1 VLGVHLGSP
10 PVLALWV
17 ERSDT
22 RRNPFHPSAQI
33 ENGVSIDPGAGRSR
47 YAAMSVLAVT
57 KMLLRLDLNR
67 RKTGKVLSGNEEH
80 GMPLIPDSAV
90 FLKRIGAL
98 PLVTYQAG
106 ENVLT
111 AGSRTG
117 RLLILKKGAVVVV
130 KETIEI
136 AKVAEPGAVFGEL
149 STLLDQPHSAD
160 VRALET
166 SQFHVADADALLVQD
181 PLVLLYVAAVLA
193 RRLDA
198 ATQALIEL
206 KSQVQAGQP
215 RSEIGETI
223 DKMEGVL
230 YRYFRLFE

>member
-1 VLGVHLGSP
+1 
-10 PVLALWV
+10 
-17 ERSDT
+17 
-22 RRNPFHPSAQI
+22 
-33 ENGVSIDPGAGRSR
+33 
-47 YAAMSVLAVT
+47 
-57 KMLLRLDLNR
+57 
-67 RKTGKVLSGNEEH
+67 
-80 GMPLIPDSAV
+80 MPLIPDSAS

-98 PLVTYQAG
+98 PLVTYQTG
-106 ENVLT
+106 EDVLT

-149 STLLDQPHSAD
+149 SALLDQPHSAD

-181 PLVLLYVAAVLA
+181 PLVLLYVATVLA

-198 ATQALIEL
+198 ATHVLIEL
-206 KSQVQAGQP
+206 KSQVRASQP
-215 RSEIGETI
+215 GSEIGETI
-223 DKMEGVL
+223 EKMEGLL
-230 YRYFRLFE
+230 YRYFRLFQNRRD

>member
-1 VLGVHLGSP
+1 
-10 PVLALWV
+10 
-17 ERSDT
+17 
-22 RRNPFHPSAQI
+22 
-33 ENGVSIDPGAGRSR
+33 
-47 YAAMSVLAVT
+47 
-57 KMLLRLDLNR
+57 
-67 RKTGKVLSGNEEH
+67 
-80 GMPLIPDSAV
+80 MPLIPDSAS

-130 KETIEI
+130 KDTIEI

-149 STLLDQPHSAD
+149 SALLDQPHSAD

-181 PLVLLYVAAVLA
+181 PLVLLYVATVLA

-198 ATQALIEL
+198 ATHVLIEL
-206 KSQVQAGQP
+206 KSQVRASQP
-215 RSEIGETI
+215 GSEIGETI
-223 DKMEGVL
+223 EKMEGLL

>member
-1 VLGVHLGSP
+1 
-10 PVLALWV
+10 
-17 ERSDT
+17 
-22 RRNPFHPSAQI
+22 
-33 ENGVSIDPGAGRSR
+33 
-47 YAAMSVLAVT
+47 
-57 KMLLRLDLNR
+57 
-67 RKTGKVLSGNEEH
+67 
-80 GMPLIPDSAV
+80 MPLIPDSAS

-130 KETIEI
+130 KDTIEI

-149 STLLDQPHSAD
+149 SALLDQPHSAD

-166 SQFHVADADALLVQD
+166 SQFHIADADALLVQD
-181 PLVLLYVAAVLA
+181 PLVLLYVATVLA

-198 ATQALIEL
+198 ATHVLIEL
-206 KSQVQAGQP
+206 KSQVRASQP
-215 RSEIGETI
+215 GSEIGETI
-223 DKMEGVL
+223 EKMEGLL

>member
-1 VLGVHLGSP
+1 MTSRVNTAMSL
-10 PVLALWV
+10 
-17 ERSDT
+17 
-22 RRNPFHPSAQI
+22 
-33 ENGVSIDPGAGRSR
+33 PGTR
-47 YAAMSVLAVT
+47 YAAKSLLAAT

-67 RKTGKVLSGNEEH
+67 RKTGKVLSGKEEH

-136 AKVAEPGAVFGEL
+136 AKVVEPGAVFGEL

-206 KSQVQAGQP
+206 KSQVQASQP
-215 RSEIGETI
+215 GSEIGETI
-223 DKMEGVL
+223 EKMEGLL

>member
-1 VLGVHLGSP
+1 
-10 PVLALWV
+10 
-17 ERSDT
+17 
-22 RRNPFHPSAQI
+22 
-33 ENGVSIDPGAGRSR
+33 
-47 YAAMSVLAVT
+47 
-57 KMLLRLDLNR
+57 
-67 RKTGKVLSGNEEH
+67 
-80 GMPLIPDSAV
+80 MPLIPDGAV
-90 FLKRIGAL
+90 VRERLGAL
-98 PLVTYQAG
+98 PIVTYQAG

-117 RLLILKKGAVVVV
+117 RLLLLKQGAVVVV
-130 KETIEI
+130 KESVEI
-136 AKVAEPGAVFGEL
+136 AKVSEPGAVFGEL
-149 STLLDQPHSAD
+149 SVLLDRPHSAD

-166 SQFHVADADALLVQD
+166 SQFHVADAAALLLQD
-181 PLVLLYVAAVLA
+181 PLVLLYVAATLA

>member
-1 VLGVHLGSP
+1 
-10 PVLALWV
+10 
-17 ERSDT
+17 
-22 RRNPFHPSAQI
+22 
-33 ENGVSIDPGAGRSR
+33 
-47 YAAMSVLAVT
+47 
-57 KMLLRLDLNR
+57 
-67 RKTGKVLSGNEEH
+67 
-80 GMPLIPDSAV
+80 
-90 FLKRIGAL
+90 
-98 PLVTYQAG
+98 
-106 ENVLT
+106 
-111 AGSRTG
+111 
-117 RLLILKKGAVVVV
+117 
-130 KETIEI
+130 
-136 AKVAEPGAVFGEL
+136 
-149 STLLDQPHSAD
+149 LLDQPHSAD

-206 KSQVQAGQP
+206 KSQVQAGQS